1 VLQLSASA
9 AVPAPPVDGFE
20 PARYPER
27 VTATGAVMGTNRPAA
42 EGGLDLMGGQVVRDN
57 RRPVEAF
64 AERATRRLRSQ
75 ARA

>member
-9 AVPAPPVDGFE
+9 AVPTPPVDGFE

-27 VTATGAVMGTNRPAA
+27 VTATGAVMGTDRPAA
-42 EGGLDLMGGQVVRDN
+42 EGGLDPMGGPVARDN
-57 RRPVEAF
+57 RRTVEAF
-64 AERATRRLRSQ
+64 ADLATRRLGSQ

>member
-20 PARYPER
+20 PAGYPER
-27 VTATGAVMGTNRPAA
+27 VTATGAMMGTDGPAA
-42 EGGLDLMGGQVVRDN
+42 VGGLDLMGGEVVRDN

-64 AERATRRLRSQ
+64 AERATRRLGSQ

>member
-9 AVPAPPVDGFE
+9 AVTAPPVDGFE

-27 VTATGAVMGTNRPAA
+27 VTGIGAVMGTDRPAA
-42 EGGLDLMGGQVVRDN
+42 VGGLDPMGGQVVRDN
-57 RRPVEAF
+57 RRTVEAF
-64 AERATRRLRSQ
+64 AELATRRLGSQ